1 MRVFDTLTL
10 DRSGAEPLGRQLARA
25 IEERVLD
32 DSLPPGSRLPP
43 VRALAA
49 RLGLNYNTVAGVYR
63 SLAGRG
69 LLELR
74 RGGGTRVSA
83 VPPKPDPARSR
94 ADRLADAVLAQ
105 VREAGLDA
113 VEFARAAARRAEL
126 GRAARPLRVL
136 AVGLGEAGAREL
148 LDAFIAVP
156 WRGPGPELR
165 AVALAAFD
173 PSVLADVLVTEPR
186 VLERARSARSSP
198 AAPVRRSSAAAH
210 RQAFLR
216 AVEGAD

>member
-1 MRVFDTLTL
+1 MIDTLTL
-10 DRSGAEPLGRQLARA
+10 DRSGGEPLGRQLARQ

-32 DSLPPGSRLPP
+32 GSLPPGSPLPP

-49 RLGLNYNTVAGVYR
+49 RLGLNYNTVAGAYR
-63 SLAGRG
+63 TLAGRG

-74 RGGGTRVSA
+74 RGGGTRVSLE
-83 VPPKPDPARSR
+83 PPRPDPARSR
-94 ADRLADAVLAQ
+94 ADRVADAVLAQ

-113 VEFARAAARRAEL
+113 EEFARATTRRAGL

-136 AVGLGEAGAREL
+136 AVGLGEASAREL
-148 LDAFIAVP
+148 LDRFIALP
-156 WRGPGPELR
+156 RRGLAPELR
-165 AVALAAFD
+165 AVSLAAFD
-173 PSVLADVLVTEPR
+173 ASIPADVLLTEPR
-186 VLERARSARSSP
+186 VIERARAIRPSP
-198 AAPVRRSSAAAH
+198 AAPVRRASGLAH